1 MNILR
6 NAILASVLV
15 AGCAS
20 QAAEGLPEASIPFI
34 NLNQSI
40 RQWQADG
47 TQGLWI
53 QDARKNWYYARLH
66 TTCIGLDFA
75 VSIGFETRTTNTL
88 DRFSS
93 IVVPRQPGNCPIAS
107 LTKSGGPPDDK
118 KSRKPAE

>member
-1 MNILR
+1 MKTLR
-6 NAILASVLV
+6 NALLASVLV

-20 QAAEGLPEASIPFI
+20 AATEALPEASIPFV
-34 NLNQSI
+34 NLKQSI

-53 QDARKNWYYARLH
+53 QDARKNWYYAKLR

-75 VSIGFETRTTNTL
+75 VSLGFETATTSSL
-88 DRFSS
+88 DRFGSV
-93 IVVPRQPGNCPIAS
+93 IVPRAGSCQIQS
-107 LTKSGGPPDDK
+107 LTRSGGPPDDK

>member
-1 MNILR
+1 MKILR
-6 NAILASVLV
+6 NALLATVLV

-20 QAAEGLPEASIPFI
+20 AATEGLPEASIPFI

-53 QDARKNWYYARLH
+53 QDARKNWFYAKLRNI
-66 TTCIGLDFA
+66 CIGLDFA
-75 VSIGFETRTTNTL
+75 VSIGFETATTTTL

-93 IVVPRQPGNCPIAS
+93 IVVPRQGSCQISS

-118 KSRKPAE
+118 KSHKAD